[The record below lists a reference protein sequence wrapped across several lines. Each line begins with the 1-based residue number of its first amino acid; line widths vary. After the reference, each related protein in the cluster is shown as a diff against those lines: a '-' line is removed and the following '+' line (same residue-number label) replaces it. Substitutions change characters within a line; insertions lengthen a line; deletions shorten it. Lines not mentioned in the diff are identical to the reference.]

1 MTIEYFA
8 TRIAKHISVQA
19 IWPDGRTEIIAVLPR
34 DALSGLV
41 TRNNQLI
48 HIAFDAMGTRNRE
61 TVLIDKQ
68 EHNADQ
74 ILTAI
79 DSCLRLE
86 YLMERRFSR
95 TPLFRG
101 IIASVV
107 LFVMATIGF
116 SLFRYVDRVF
126 WDDTTPEAVQT

>member
-48 HIAFDAMGTRNRE
+48 H
-61 TVLIDKQ
+61 KP
-68 EHNADQ
+68 
-74 ILTAI
+74 LTPWAPVTKKP
-79 DSCLRLE
+79 S
-86 YLMERRFSR
+86 
-95 TPLFRG
+95 
-101 IIASVV
+101 
-107 LFVMATIGF
+107 
-116 SLFRYVDRVF
+116 
-126 WDDTTPEAVQT
+126 

>member
-48 HIAFDAMGTRNRE
+48 
-61 TVLIDKQ
+61 
-68 EHNADQ
+68 
-74 ILTAI
+74 
-79 DSCLRLE
+79 
-86 YLMERRFSR
+86 
-95 TPLFRG
+95 
-101 IIASVV
+101 
-107 LFVMATIGF
+107 
-116 SLFRYVDRVF
+116 
-126 WDDTTPEAVQT
+126 

>member
-61 TVLIDKQ
+61 TVLIDCKMAS
-68 EHNADQ
+68 ESIMIWHPSPITVWHHNRSRFGCFRSLIG
-74 ILTAI
+74 ILPV
-79 DSCLRLE
+79 
-86 YLMERRFSR
+86 
-95 TPLFRG
+95 TPG
-101 IIASVV
+101 INS
-107 LFVMATIGF
+107 FHH
-116 SLFRYVDRVF
+116 
-126 WDDTTPEAVQT
+126 

>member
-19 IWPDGRTEIIAVLPR
+19 IWPNGRTEIIAVLPR

-79 DSCLRLE
+79 DSCLRL
-86 YLMERRFSR
+86 
-95 TPLFRG
+95 
-101 IIASVV
+101 
-107 LFVMATIGF
+107 
-116 SLFRYVDRVF
+116 
-126 WDDTTPEAVQT
+126 

>member
-61 TVLIDKQ
+61 TVLIDNQ
-68 EHNADQ
+68 S
-74 ILTAI
+74 ITLT
-79 DSCLRLE
+79 R
-86 YLMERRFSR
+86 YLQLLIPACALN
-95 TPLFRG
+95 T
-101 IIASVV
+101 
-107 LFVMATIGF
+107 
-116 SLFRYVDRVF
+116 
-126 WDDTTPEAVQT
+126 

>member
-1 MTIEYFA
+1 MA
-8 TRIAKHISVQA
+8 GQKL
-19 IWPDGRTEIIAVLPR
+19 LPSFHGCPVR
-34 DALSGLV
+34 LV

-48 HIAFDAMGTRNRE
+48 HIAFDAMGTRNKE

-116 SLFRYVDRVF
+116 SVPLC
-126 WDDTTPEAVQT
+126 

>member
-8 TRIAKHISVQA
+8 TPIAKHISVQA

-48 HIAFDAMGTRNRE
+48 HIAFDAMGTRNKE

-74 ILTAI
+74 WICPYISRHLLSLNPLLACCRRY
-79 DSCLRLE
+79 SRG
-86 YLMERRFSR
+86 ER
-95 TPLFRG
+95 
-101 IIASVV
+101 
-107 LFVMATIGF
+107 
-116 SLFRYVDRVF
+116 
-126 WDDTTPEAVQT
+126 

>member
-19 IWPDGRTEIIAVLPR
+19 IWPDGKTEIIAVLPR

-79 DSCLRLE
+79 EEKKMHIPDG
-86 YLMERRFSR
+86 
-95 TPLFRG
+95 TPLQQNTFVPWHNRQRCAVRNG
-101 IIASVV
+101 NDWFLSVP
-107 LFVMATIGF
+107 LC
-116 SLFRYVDRVF
+116 
-126 WDDTTPEAVQT
+126 

>member
-48 HIAFDAMGTRNRE
+48 HIAFDAMGT
-61 TVLIDKQ
+61 
-68 EHNADQ
+68 
-74 ILTAI
+74 
-79 DSCLRLE
+79 
-86 YLMERRFSR
+86 
-95 TPLFRG
+95 
-101 IIASVV
+101 
-107 LFVMATIGF
+107 
-116 SLFRYVDRVF
+116 
-126 WDDTTPEAVQT
+126 